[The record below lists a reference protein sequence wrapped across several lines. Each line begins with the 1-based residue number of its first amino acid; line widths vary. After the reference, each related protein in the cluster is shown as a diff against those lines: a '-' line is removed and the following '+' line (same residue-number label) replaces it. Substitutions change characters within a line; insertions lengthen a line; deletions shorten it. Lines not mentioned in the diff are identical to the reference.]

1 MHSGFYDCWRSLSA
15 PMVQELRALR
25 ASHPLAEVYVTGHSL
40 GAAIAMLAAYELQYE
55 EHIPVAGV
63 YTFGQ
68 VSQKVSSK

>member
-25 ASHPLAEVYVTGHSL
+25 ASHPLAQVYVTGHSL
-40 GAAIAMLAAYELQYE
+40 GAAIAMVAAYELQYE